1 MSISDLFDSEQ
12 KVGGVISK
20 KSLSDMTSSYN
31 LQSYGTLSASYEK
44 YDLLLPNVD
53 FSKPENFVKY
63 GSAEKYYS
71 SSIYRIIDTY
81 PYDGSKREKLNW
93 RNSSSYIDNYILDK
107 EFPKNTGSITIGTTF
122 GTASVK
128 SNGYYSTPAR
138 VEYIKIGP
146 GLSTGSIYDITT
158 DRQHAFSF
166 NSENG
171 FCIEFFMKSNTWSV
185 DVSTASSQVILD
197 FGARDED
204 TTSSLAFAT
213 PGAYRFT
220 TGITGTTIFMAIDDG
235 DAGEQSVGYTNA
247 FSLDQWNRFSINVFS
262 GGIVD
267 IWKNGINVVNNS
279 QLGITWP
286 KIPVMLTLS
295 GTIGAYSTI
304 PGTDAYVAGA
314 RLGWNKFS
322 GALDDFRFWRR
333 VRTDKELASSWF
345 HSVDGGYETDSELE
359 SDMAWYY
366 KFNEHTTVT
375 SSYDATVLDYSGRKN
390 NAFWIGYT
398 SGSRSHTG
406 AMSREEMDPI
416 QHGLNSRVYSY
427 IYNKLATGSY
437 YDIHNNGALINNLP
451 SFILDEDSNHH
462 YENLT
467 QIIASMFDR
476 FFLQIQSLT
485 SLKDSSY
492 FASGS
497 LSSDIMLK
505 LINSNGLRLDSI
517 LSDYDLKESIQQKS
531 DSFLF
536 ENDIEKIKEVIYK
549 NIYNNMIYI
558 FKSKGTDKAIKSVF
572 RAFGVDDDVLK
583 IKSYAKEGVIEI
595 DGSKRKD
602 TVRRKNMLDLYG
614 SENTQSMN
622 GVVVS
627 AFIPNQSASMAY
639 LTTSLST
646 TAKTTETSN
655 KSIECTILFPTKY
668 SIYDANHVFLSQNQL
683 SASLFGFYEVDQSN
697 RTSSVVAGS
706 PAYINAEF
714 TWQTGGYKFRTF
726 AVQRDRFTKDA
737 KFVFEIS
744 GSTFNTIYTETMFY
758 PDVYDNSKWTFA
770 LRTYHSS
777 TKNSEL
783 MVPDFAASPHR
794 NTSSIEICGYREDAG
809 LLIESFSFVKDI
821 FYTGALGIPD
831 NKQWLLSQKTKV
843 YVGANRTNFTGT
855 VLFPSQAKFL
865 NLRYWDNVISDDDIK
880 NHALDAH
887 NFGIHSAS
895 RNWKGYANGVWQN
908 QPREFIP
915 NEASLLVNWD
925 FENEYIPDEYGIFT
939 VSSFSSASQYT
950 MKPTTSNE
958 ELRVVGRTYSAIGY
972 GFASGS
978 TVIDKGYAIEQKNR
992 IPTDYYGYDDIS
1004 LVDDSELFFGRQIRP
1019 VEYFYTVEN
1028 SIYDV
1033 ISEDILN
1040 FFSSIDEF
1048 NNLFGYVIEKYRT
1061 EYKLLRLFRNI
1072 FFSKISNTSIDID
1085 KYISYYKWLDDAISS
1100 IIAKLIPASANAD
1113 ANVRNVIESHVL
1125 ERNKYLWTSEI
1136 LRHKIS
1142 EVIEGTVKPIHN
1154 KFEVNG

>member
-20 KSLSDMTSSYN
+20 KSLSDMTSSYT
-31 LQSYGTLSASYEK
+31 LQSHGILSASYEK
-44 YDLLLPNVD
+44 YDLLLPNID

-71 SSIYRIIDTY
+71 ASIYRIANTF
-81 PYDGSKREKLNW
+81 PYDGSRREKLNW
-93 RNSSSYIDNYILDK
+93 RNSSSYLDNYLFDK
-107 EFPKNTGSITIGTTF
+107 EYPKNTGSITIGTTF
-122 GTASVK
+122 GTASVL

-146 GLSTGSIYDITT
+146 GLSTGTTYDTT
-158 DRQHAFSF
+158 VDRQHAFSF

-171 FCIEFFMKSNTWSV
+171 FCVEFFMKANTRSPDIYSCTQIV
-185 DVSTASSQVILD
+185 LDMGVREDDLTSSTA
-197 FGARDED
+197 
-204 TTSSLAFAT
+204 FAST
-213 PGAYRFT
+213 QAYRFWI
-220 TGITGTTIFMAIDDG
+220 GITGTTILTAIDDS
-235 DAGEQSVGYTNA
+235 DAGEQSVGKADA
-247 FSLDQWNRFSINVFS
+247 FSLDEWARFSINVFS

-267 IWKNGINVVNNS
+267 IWKNGQNIINNN

-286 KIPVMLTLS
+286 RIPVVMTLS
-295 GTIGAYSTI
+295 GTIGAYSSI
-304 PGTDAYVAGA
+304 PNTDAYVAGA
-314 RLGWNKFS
+314 RIGWNKFS
-322 GALDDFRFWRR
+322 GSLDDFKFWRR
-333 VRTDKELASSWF
+333 ARTDKEIASQWF
-345 HSVDGGYETDSELE
+345 HSTDGGYETDSELDP
-359 SDMAWYY
+359 DMGWYY
-366 KFNEHTTVT
+366 KFNEWTTAT

-390 NAFWIGYT
+390 NGYWIGYV
-398 SGSRSHTG
+398 SGSRSSTG
-406 AMSREEMDPI
+406 AMDHEEMDPI
-416 QHGLNSRVYSY
+416 QHTLNERVYSF
-427 IYNKLATGSY
+427 ITNKLATGSH
-437 YDIHNNGALINNLP
+437 YDINNNGAIVNNLP
-451 SFILDEDSNHH
+451 SFILDEDANQH

-476 FFLQIQSLT
+476 LFLQIQSLT

-492 FASGS
+492 FTSGS

-517 LSDYDLKESIQQKS
+517 LTDYDIKESIQQKT
-531 DSFLF
+531 DNFMYQ
-536 ENDIEKIKEVIYK
+536 NDIERIKEVIYK

-583 IKSYAKEGVIEI
+583 IKSYTKEGAIEI

-614 SENTQSMN
+614 SSHTQSMD

-655 KSIECTILFPTKY
+655 KSLECTILFPTKY
-668 SIYDANHVFLSQNQL
+668 QLYDPNHVFLNQNQL
-683 SASLFGFYEVDQSN
+683 SASLFGFYEIDQSTV
-697 RTSSVVAGS
+697 TSSTD
-706 PAYINAEF
+706 F

-726 AVQRDRFTKDA
+726 AVQKDRFTKDA

-770 LRTYHSS
+770 FRTYHSS
-777 TKNSEL
+777 TKNSGL
-783 MVPDFAASPHR
+783 MAPDFAASPHR
-794 NTSSIEICGYREDAG
+794 NTSSIEICGYREEAG

-821 FYTGALGIPD
+821 FYTGTNGIPD
-831 NKQWLLSQKTKV
+831 NKQWLLGQKTKV
-843 YVGANRTNFTGT
+843 YLGANRTNFTGT
-855 VLFPSQAKFL
+855 VLYPSQAKFL

-880 NHALDAH
+880 NHAKDAH

-895 RNWKGYANGVWQN
+895 RNWKSYANGVWQN

-925 FENEYIPDEYGIFT
+925 FENNYTPDQYGIFT
-939 VSSFSSASQYT
+939 VSSISSAS
-950 MKPTTSNE
+950 KFTTLPGSNE

-978 TVIDKGYAIEQKNR
+978 TVIDKNYVIEQKNR
-992 IPTDYYGYDDIS
+992 VPTDYYGYDDIS
-1004 LVDDSELFFGRQIRP
+1004 LVDDSELYFGRQIRP
-1019 VEYFYTVEN
+1019 IEYFYTIEN

-1048 NNLFGYVIEKYRT
+1048 NNLFGYVVEKYRT

-1072 FFSKISNTSIDID
+1072 FFSKINNTTIDID

-1100 IIAKLIPASANAD
+1100 IVAKLLPLSANAD
-1113 ANVRNVIESHVL
+1113 ANIRNVIESHVL

-1136 LRHKIS
+1136 IRQKIS
-1142 EVIEGTVKPIHN
+1142 DAIEGTVKPIHK
-1154 KFEVNG
+1154 KFIVRS